1 MGKKLTI
8 NTGRGPTVI
17 VGSNRARVVA
27 ADNLAVNGVV
37 HIIDKVLEVP
47 PSPPTRPTRPPSSPP
62 TRPTRPPSRPP
73 TKPTIVDLAIATP
86 DLSQLVEAVVKAEL
100 VDFLGG
106 PGPYTVFAPTNDAF
120 AKAFPDGL
128 DGLTKEQ
135 VASVLKYHV
144 VDGSIKAADL
154 KRTQTVPTKEMG
166 KDLGI
171 IKLRSTVIV
180 GSNRAR
186 VVAAD
191 NLAVNGVVHII
202 EKVLEVP

>member
-1 MGKKLTI
+1 M
-8 NTGRGPTVI
+8 GPTW
-17 VGSNRARVVA
+17 ATWA
-27 ADNLAVNGVV
+27 
-37 HIIDKVLEVP
+37 
-47 PSPPTRPTRPPSSPP
+47 
-62 TRPTRPPSRPP
+62 PSRPP
-73 TKPTIVDLAIATP
+73 TKPTIVDLAISTP
-86 DLSQLVEAVVKAEL
+86 DLSELVAAVVKAEL

-120 AKAFPDGL
+120 AKAFPNGL

-166 KDLGI
+166 KPLGI
-171 IKLRSTVIV
+171 FKFGSTVIV
-180 GSNRAR
+180 GSNRAK

-202 EKVLEVP
+202 DKVLEVPPSPPT